1 MFLHQPCGFETIIK
15 QSFSTSALI
24 LWAKYF
30 SAVGD
35 CPVHCRMFHCTSTF
49 VHPPAMTTPQKKN
62 VCRYSQIKS
71 GCIQVENHCSVE
83 PLHKSSQYHTTSILL
98 GIFLNPGSTSHT
110 QSPLFLCHTIFNS
123 WWSLGKGIKIN

>member
-30 SAVGD
+30 YAVGD
-35 CPVHCRMFHCTSTF
+35 CSVHCRMFHCISDLC
-49 VHPPAMTTPQKKN
+49 PSPSYDNQKKKN
-62 VCRYSQIKS
+62 VCRYSQINS

-110 QSPLFLCHTIFNS
+110 QSPLFLCHTIFNP